1 MVKAIY
7 AGSFDPI
14 TNGHLWMIEQGSS
27 IFDNL
32 VVAIGNN
39 PEKKTT
45 FSVQER
51 ISMISDSTRRL
62 DNISFHNFEGK
73 YLVDYAASIGAKF
86 ILRGVRNGS
95 DYEYERGMRYIN
107 SDLNP
112 AINTIFMMPPREMA
126 EVSSSLVK
134 GLIGS
139 EGWEMSIRRYIPRSV
154 YTRFLIKHNGLKK
167 RFDSLLSRIG
177 KVDPENM
184 YNEILDYYGKERR
197 EGKRFGS
204 PTVQIRKHHNIAHI
218 ADMLGEFDTIKSDLD
233 NPDSVEAAIWYHD
246 AIYDS
251 SEKNNEEESMCLM
264 KESFVKIE
272 VPDDFIENTGELIL
286 VTKHDKKPLE
296 KDAMY
301 LVDLDLSILGKPER
315 EFDEYERNIRDEY
328 FWVDEDDF
336 RAGRKRLLQSFLDRE
351 SIYSTD
357 TFKKRFEDQA
367 RVNISRSIKK
377 L

>member
-184 YNEILDYYGKERR
+184 YNKILDYYGKERR
-197 EGKRFGS
+197 KY
-204 PTVQIRKHHNIAHI
+204 HNIAHI

-246 AIYDS
+246 IIYDTQ
-251 SEKNNEEESMCLM
+251 EHDNEEQSARLM
-264 KESFVKIE
+264 KKSLSIIASEE
-272 VPDDFIENTGELIL
+272 FIEGTKKLIL
-286 VTKHDKKPLE
+286 STKHKEKPLE

-336 RAGRKRLLQSFLDRE
+336 RVGRKRLLQSFLDRE

-367 RVNISRSIKK
+367 RANISRSIKK